1 MFVFIN
7 KYINIKQMGQR
18 IENGIVVSIGN
29 QKGGVGKSVITSLV
43 ANYIHKEWGSKLRI
57 AVVDCDDLQG
67 SLHKLRQRDLE
78 DQGTETANNYRL
90 LQISS
95 EVFPSEVEFLI
106 DEYDIIFVDLPG
118 NLKQPGVLQCY
129 NLVDV
134 LIAPTQ
140 TSSLDLQST
149 IDFISM
155 YKSTIIPTRESFDLK
170 TAIYGLFS
178 RVDVQ
183 NLEFK
188 EYNSEESRKA
198 LPVEFLENF
207 VPESKV
213 AFQRNVSTINAY
225 SNTKY
230 ENYTDLCEEIL
241 DKITSIRN

>member
-1 MFVFIN
+1 
-7 KYINIKQMGQR
+7 MGQF
-18 IENGIVVSIGN
+18 IEPGIVVSIGN

-43 ANYIHKEWGSKLRI
+43 ANYIHKEWGGRLRI

-67 SLHKLRQRDLE
+67 SLHKLRERDLE
-78 DQGTETANNYRL
+78 DQGPEAKNNYRL

-95 EVFPSEVEFLI
+95 EVFPAEVEFLI

-129 NLVDV
+129 QMVDV

-149 IDFISM
+149 IDFIRM
-155 YKSTIIPTRESFDLK
+155 YKATIIPTRESLELK

-183 NLEFK
+183 NIEFK
-188 EYNSEESRKA
+188 EYNSEESRKTF
-198 LPVEFLENF
+198 PIEFLENF

-225 SNTKY
+225 SNNKY
-230 ENYTDLCEEIL
+230 DNYKELCEEML
-241 DKITSIRN
+241 SKITSIRD